1 MFFDSAMVG
10 LRISPAAVVGDN
22 FANGGDDRVAKLGMR
37 GEAIEDGLV
46 NGGPKFVFGGRIVGV
61 GRDQKDLVLGRVSR
75 LLFRDFRG
83 GQEVP
88 VEVRLVV
95 WVAIRVE
102 ELVVVDVVVVLHR
115 FKVSH
120 GEDSRRDQGPRSGGE
135 VKLLRGWGIGVGKIK

>member
-10 LRISPAAVVGDN
+10 LRISPAAVVGDD
-22 FANGGDDRVAKLGMR
+22 FADGGDDRVAKLGMR

-83 GQEVP
+83 GQKDP
-88 VEVRLVV
+88 VEVRLEV
-95 WVAIRVE
+95 WVPMGVK
-102 ELVVVDVVVVLHR
+102 ELVVVDVVVMVHA
-115 FKVSH
+115 
-120 GEDSRRDQGPRSGGE
+120 QGFPR
-135 VKLLRGWGIGVGKIK
+135 

>member
-102 ELVVVDVVVVLHR
+102 ELVVVDVVVVFHAA
-115 FKVSH
+115 
-120 GEDSRRDQGPRSGGE
+120 RSPTVRIAGA
-135 VKLLRGWGIGVGKIK
+135 IKDPARAARLSY

>member
-1 MFFDSAMVG
+1 MVG
-10 LRISPAAVVGDN
+10 LRISPASVVGDD
-22 FANGGDDRVAKLGMR
+22 FADGGDDGVAELGMG

-46 NGGPKFVFGGRIVGV
+46 DGGPEFVFGGRVVGV
-61 GRDQKDLVLGRVSR
+61 GRDEEDLVLGRVSH
-75 LLFRDFRG
+75 LLFGNFRG

-88 VEVRLVV
+88 VEVRSVV
-95 WVAIRVE
+95 RVAIRVE

-120 GEDSRRDQGPRSGGE
+120 GEDSRRHQGPRSGGE